1 MGGQVIIVSEQSAD
15 ATPRV
20 RTERPTSTRSRSSA
34 AHYDTPWYTD
44 ARPISVHTE
53 EVTGS
58 IPVSPTQVSALI
70 NDLAAKYSPQYSTE
84 VQQ

>member
-1 MGGQVIIVSEQSAD
+1 MGGSALGLGAFTNGLILYGD
-15 ATPRV
+15 PLPQPARAI
-20 RTERPTSTRSRSSA
+20 SSA
-34 AHYDTPWYTD
+34 GE
-44 ARPISVHTE
+44 RFVHTE